1 MRVAFHAPMKPP
13 DHPVPSGDR
22 RMARAF
28 AALLESL
35 GHEVEPVGRFRSY
48 DRDGDAARQ
57 RRLAALGGRLAAR
70 AVRRYGE
77 RPLGERPGM
86 WFTYHLYHKAPDW
99 LGPKVSR
106 ALGIPYVVAE
116 ASIARR
122 QADGLWADGHAASR
136 RAIAEADLV
145 LAMTE
150 KDARGLA
157 EAVRFAGRLLLF
169 PPFLD
174 TQPFVAASRDRAGAR
189 SRIAAAWG
197 LDERRPWLLA
207 VAMMR
212 ADAKLL
218 SYRLL
223 AEALARVADRGWQL
237 LLVGD
242 GEARAEV
249 AALFAPFGQDR
260 ARLIGTMPAEALGGI
275 YAAADLC
282 VWPACSEAYGMALLE
297 AQAAALPVVAG
308 GEGGVPEIVVHGRS
322 GLVVAPRDPAAFAAA
337 VESLLDDPD
346 RRRVMGEAAQG
357 VTVERHDETVARR
370 RLAEALGRIGVGH
383 GAPRRRACASA

>member
-28 AALLESL
+28 AELLGSL
-35 GHEVEPVGRFRSY
+35 GHEVEPAARFRSY

-57 RRLAALGGRLAAR
+57 RRLAGLGGRLAAR
-70 AVRRYGE
+70 LVRRYRQ
-77 RPLGERPGM
+77 RPPGERPGM
-86 WFTYHLYHKAPDW
+86 WFTYHVYHKAPDW
-99 LGPKVSR
+99 LGPTVSR

-116 ASIARR
+116 ASLAQR
-122 QADGLWADGHAASR
+122 QAEGPWAEGYAASR
-136 RAIAEADLV
+136 HAIAQAELV
-145 LAMTE
+145 LAMTAR
-150 KDARGLA
+150 DAAGLA
-157 EAVRFAGRLLLF
+157 EVVQPPDCLLLF

-174 TQPFVAASRDRAGAR
+174 TRPFVVASRDRVGAR
-189 SRIAAAWG
+189 ARLSARWG

-223 AEALARVADRGWQL
+223 AEALARVAGHGWQL

-249 AALFAPFGQDR
+249 AALFAQFGPDR
-260 ARLIGTMPAEALGGI
+260 VRLTGALPAAGLAEI
-275 YAAADLC
+275 YAAADVH
-282 VWPACSEAYGMALLE
+282 VWPACNEAYGMALLE

-308 GEGGVPEIVVHGRS
+308 AEGGVPEIVADGRS
-322 GLVVAPRDPAAFAAA
+322 GLIVEPRDPAAFAAA
-337 VESLLDDPD
+337 VAPLLDDPD
-346 RRRVMGEAAQG
+346 RRRAMGTAAQG
-357 VTVERHDETVARR
+357 SVVERHDVAVARR
-370 RLAEALGRIGVGH
+370 RLAAALRGIGVGH
-383 GAPRRRACASA
+383 RPPRQRACASA

>member
-22 RMARAF
+22 RMAGAF

-35 GHEVEPVGRFRSY
+35 GHEVELASRFRSY
-48 DRDGDAARQ
+48 DRGGDAARQ

-70 AVRRYGE
+70 ALRRYGE
-77 RPLGERPGM
+77 RPPGERPKM

-99 LGPKVSR
+99 LGPMVSR
-106 ALGIPYVVAE
+106 TLGVPYVVAE
-116 ASIARR
+116 ASTARR
-122 QADGLWADGHAASR
+122 QADGPWAEGHAASR
-136 RAIAEADLV
+136 RAVAEADLV

-150 KDARGLA
+150 KDVRGLSEVVPHA
-157 EAVRFAGRLLLF
+157 DRLLLF

-174 TQPFVAASRDRAGAR
+174 TRPFVAASRDRAGAR
-189 SRIAAAWG
+189 ARVTAAWG

-260 ARLIGTMPAEALGGI
+260 ARLIGRMPAEALGEI

-308 GEGGVPEIVVHGRS
+308 GEGGVPEIVAHGRS
-322 GLVVAPRDPAAFAAA
+322 GLVVEPREPGAFAEAIA
-337 VESLLDDPD
+337 SLLGDPD
-346 RRRVMGEAAQG
+346 RRRAMGRAAQIL
-357 VTVERHDETVARR
+357 TVERHDETVARR

-383 GAPRRRACASA
+383 GAPWLRACASA

>member
-28 AALLESL
+28 AALLGSL
-35 GHEVEPVGRFRSY
+35 GHEIELASRFRSY
-48 DRDGDAARQ
+48 DRGGDAARQ

-70 AVRRYGE
+70 AVRRY
-77 RPLGERPGM
+77 RQLPPGERPGM

-99 LGPKVSR
+99 LGPTVGR
-106 ALGIPYVVAE
+106 ALGVPYVVAE
-116 ASIARR
+116 ASVAPR
-122 QADGLWADGHAASR
+122 QADGPWAEGHAASR

-145 LAMTE
+145 LAMTG

-157 EAVRFAGRLLLF
+157 EVVRHADRLLLF

-174 TQPFVAASRDRAGAR
+174 TRPFVAASRDRAGAR
-189 SRIAAAWG
+189 ARIAAARG

-212 ADAKLL
+212 AGAKLL

-223 AEALARVADRGWQL
+223 AEALARVADLGWQL

-249 AALFAPFGQDR
+249 AELFAPFGPER
-260 ARLIGTMPAEALGGI
+260 ARLIGTMPAEALAEI

-308 GEGGVPEIVVHGRS
+308 GEGGVPEIVAHGHS

-337 VESLLDDPD
+337 VASLLDDPD
-346 RRRVMGEAAQG
+346 RRRAVGAAAQG
-357 VTVERHDETVARR
+357 VTVERHDAAVARR
-370 RLAEALGRIGVGH
+370 RLADALGGIGVGQD
-383 GAPRRRACASA
+383 APRRRACAFA